1 MKQAE
6 KPKRKYNYTKK
17 TGAPT
22 KYKPE
27 YCQIAEDLTAQGY
40 SMPVVGLDCGGVLV
54 DTIVDWMKVHVD
66 FCLAIKRGRAK
77 RLKELE
83 FMITCHAKGI
93 KTRTFDPK
101 QSNITA
107 IIFELK
113 TRFHE
118 QWSDKQKIMEMLAK
132 AGGKIQ
138 INIDSSDAKL

>member
-1 MKQAE
+1 MKQAD

-22 KYKPE
+22 KYRKE
-27 YCQIAEDLTAQGY
+27 YCQVAEDLTAQGY

-54 DTIVDWMKVHVD
+54 DTVLDWMKAYPD
-66 FCLAIKRGRAK
+66 FHQAIKKGRAK

-83 FMITCHAKGI
+83 FMITCHSKGI
-93 KTRTFDPK
+93 KTKSFDPK
-101 QSNITA
+101 NSNLTA

-118 QWSDKQKIMEMLAK
+118 QWSDKQKILEMISK